1 MTNAFA
7 EAAAKAAQQ
16 ANTQGA
22 TPQTDDLTGNNSG
35 YDPLFGG
42 EKLVS
47 LFDKTIGI
55 GTPRTGIITKAP
67 EDRQSRFYVAGG
79 QGALKFWGP
88 DGKPTKNTNG
98 PDGKPLNPCMDT
110 VFVLQTEYRLTP
122 AELLD
127 KGLDED
133 TGLRGVFASG
143 AQLAAIK
150 KAIRDAKLS
159 SREQL
164 AGMRLSLVRT
174 GKKPAGDFEA
184 WTWAA
189 ELTSA

>member
-7 EAAAKAAQQ
+7 EAAARAAQQ
-16 ANTQGA
+16 APQDSGS
-22 TPQTDDLTGNNSG
+22 QTDQLTGNNSG

-55 GTPRTGIITKAP
+55 GQPRAGIITKAP
-67 EDRQSRFYVAGG
+67 EDRQSRFYKAGG
-79 QGALKFWGP
+79 QGALKFWGA
-88 DGKPTKNTNG
+88 DGKPTANTTG
-98 PDGKPLNPCMDT
+98 PDGKALRPCMDT
-110 VFVLQTEYRLTP
+110 VFVLQTDYRLTP
-122 AELLD
+122 AELLE
-127 KGLDED
+127 KGMDSDE
-133 TGLRGVFASG
+133 GIRGFFASG
-143 AQLAAIK
+143 ASLAAIK
-150 KAIRDAKLS
+150 KAIRDARLS

-164 AGMRLSLVRT
+164 VGMRLTVTRT

-189 ELTSA
+189 TLASA

>member
-7 EAAAKAAQQ
+7 QAAAQASQAQQ
-16 ANTQGA
+16 QNSAPA
-22 TPQTDDLTGNNSG
+22 TDQLTGNNSG

-55 GTPRTGIITKAP
+55 GIERTGTISKAP
-67 EDRQSRFYVAGG
+67 EDRQSRFYKAGG
-79 QGALKFWGP
+79 QGALKFWGA
-88 DGKPTKNTNG
+88 DGKPTSNTAG

-110 VFVLQTEYRLTP
+110 VFVLQTDYRLTP
-122 AELLD
+122 AELLERQ
-127 KGLDED
+127 LDSDE
-133 TGLRGVFASG
+133 GLRGVFASG

-150 KAIRDAKLS
+150 KAIRDARVS

-164 AGMRLSLVRT
+164 VNMRLTLMRT
-174 GKKPAGDFEA
+174 GKTTKGDFEA

-189 ELTSA
+189 KLASA